1 MGIKQI
7 ITLESDTVSEKTIRI
22 PFEFTD
28 LDSVP
33 EGKLMDEYITITPL
47 TVRSWFRVKPLL
59 LAITP
64 EDLQVIAD
72 IHTETFDPRIP
83 EIMNKY
89 DDVILSIVCIGLHNK
104 KSDPPTWFR
113 DTLKDNCTWEDLRIL
128 LNAILFRI
136 GYNPFYKSI
145 MTLKNMSPLSEA
157 EIIAARRNLKS
168 WTPR

>member
-1 MGIKQI
+1 MGIKHI
-7 ITLESDTVSEKTIRI
+7 IALESDTVSERSIRI

-72 IHTETFDPRIP
+72 IHTETYR
-83 EIMNKY
+83 
-89 DDVILSIVCIGLHNK
+89 K
-104 KSDPPTWFR
+104 KNWK
-113 DTLKDNCTWEDLRIL
+113 L
-128 LNAILFRI
+128 
-136 GYNPFYKSI
+136 
-145 MTLKNMSPLSEA
+145 
-157 EIIAARRNLKS
+157 
-168 WTPR
+168 

>member
-22 PFEFTD
+22 PFEFTN
-28 LDSVP
+28 LESVP
-33 EGKLMDEYITITPL
+33 EGKQMKNISRSRRLPCVHGSGETP
-47 TVRSWFRVKPLL
+47 
-59 LAITP
+59 AIDYHP
-64 EDLQVIAD
+64 GRLQVIAD
-72 IHTETFDPRIP
+72 IHTETFDPRIS

-104 KSDPPTWFR
+104 KSDPSTWFR

-157 EIIAARRNLKS
+157 EI
-168 WTPR
+168 

>member
-1 MGIKQI
+1 
-7 ITLESDTVSEKTIRI
+7 
-22 PFEFTD
+22 
-28 LDSVP
+28 
-33 EGKLMDEYITITPL
+33 MDEYITITPL

-89 DDVILSIVCIGLHNK
+89 DDVILTIVCIGLHNK

-168 WTPR
+168 WTTR